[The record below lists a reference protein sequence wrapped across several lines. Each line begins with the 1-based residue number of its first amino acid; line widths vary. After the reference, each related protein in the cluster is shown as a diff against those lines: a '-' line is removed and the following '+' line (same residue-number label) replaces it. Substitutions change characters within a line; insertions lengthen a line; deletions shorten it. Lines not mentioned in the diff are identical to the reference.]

1 MRKSKRAL
9 SVLLSAGMCLNS
21 IPFMNLYAYS
31 AETVI
36 DVTDFGA
43 DPAGGEDSTP
53 AVEKA
58 LAKAK
63 EIDGPVTVRFPKGRY
78 DLYPDHAPERELY
91 VSNTAGTNSS
101 VKDKKIGILVEDM
114 QDVTIDGDGSELVFH
129 GKMTEFAAINSENV
143 TFKNYSTD
151 FEVPTVI
158 DVTVEET
165 DGNTAIVYVPECYGY
180 EINGTTITWLS
191 DVSPYTG
198 QRYWTATNS
207 LGYTQTYDEKTGLTQ
222 REGNRLFSNV
232 TSIEDLGNNRLKFSY
247 SSRDSQVRPGLCYQ
261 MRYTLRDTPGTFFW
275 KSKDVTLENI
285 DVEYL
290 HGFGMVGQHSENI
303 TLNDVD
309 FETSGEKGR
318 TTAGFADFVQ
328 MSGCKG
334 KIDIQHCTFSNP
346 HDDPINIHGTF
357 NQVTRIIS
365 ENKIEVSYMHNETAG
380 FPNYFVGD
388 QIEFMT
394 KGDMITVEDS
404 VRTVTAVD
412 GPDGQGG
419 DMGEGSGS
427 LTKIILTLDKPIPD
441 GVQVNSHVVE
451 NITYTPDV
459 YIANNIFKETPT
471 RGILCTTRGEVVI
484 EKNYFDGMGM
494 ASIYISDDAQSWYES
509 GPCRN
514 VTIQDNIFSRPRA
527 AAILVEPTNPTVS
540 TSSTVHSNFTIA
552 NNKFYLPA
560 VQVLN
565 AKSVSDLSFTGNS
578 IYRSEA
584 FSTFKAEAKK
594 TTLQAGES
602 ADLNVTANT
611 SSASGRLFS
620 LNGCKNVTIS
630 GNTYDAGLN
639 TGVSLSNM
647 AASDVT
653 VSDDAAALN
662 SNNQI
667 ADSVKTAYVSSN
679 PSVVSINSAG
689 HMTAHSAGTASVY
702 AEVTTGERT
711 FRTEA
716 ITITV
721 EGDTVQEAGH
731 FKINA
736 PAESVASGETLQL
749 QAETDQA
756 ITWSVSDVAAASV
769 DENGLLSATGSG
781 PVVVTAQTAQ
791 GDTGSIL
798 ISVTKASTELSAGA
812 ERLFGAGT
820 TDIYAEGE
828 GVAINTM
835 RTGLYQQQNPGGALK
850 VCAFP
855 EGDGEVIV
863 RTSGKV
869 ASGTW
874 GANGLYLM
882 DDADN
887 YVAVERK
894 ERGSNNYKMAIVR
907 EVNQSASETF
917 DNGSEG
923 AAAETGS
930 AEYIWMK
937 LARTG
942 SQITCSWSENGT
954 DWDGLGSVDGSFLNA
969 PSVVFASLS
978 GGSASPKVV
987 YDQMTL
993 NGEAYALT
1001 DASPLTAKNVT
1012 VAADAQAGGL
1022 RASAEVNHGS
1032 ARFFWALSDSAQG
1045 PFTLID
1051 GAEGDILLSSE
1062 ELSGKYVKAA
1072 AVPVSGQGC
1081 GELVWS
1087 DAVQMTSMEHEVH
1100 ADANA
1105 YLKNADITGLSRG
1118 FTFDPNTQFYFTT
1131 AGQDEKEIDINLVP
1145 QSEEATVTV
1154 TCNGETVPASGK
1166 LQLTSGRNAL
1176 EVHVAAKDGVTFRNY
1191 RFVISRTGDS
1201 NGDLA
1206 ALSVNGQ
1213 AVDLADEENLV
1224 ARVNSLSEAEISA
1237 SAVSSGTSV
1246 TILRNGQTVSMPAAL
1261 NAGDNEFQIVVQP
1274 EAPAGRKVYHLTVR
1288 NLSDANADLASLDT
1302 GSITLNEKFSTSSLE
1317 YTAQTYDSTMN
1328 LSVEAVMENAAVT
1341 VEANGKTA
1349 ASGTGSAAAQ
1359 ISLKQDDNE
1368 IRISVVSPDGSTTKT
1383 TVLHVVRKTNP
1394 ADDSC
1399 DIPVSHYTA
1408 TAGSVE
1414 EREGEEGPV
1423 ALALDGDTNTRWHS
1437 NWTPDARENL
1447 WFDIELDETMPVNGL
1462 RYLPRQ
1468 DSGNNGV
1475 FTKYRIEVSKD
1486 HGETYEA
1493 INTGD
1498 WKSDKSWKLAL
1509 FETTE
1514 VTNVRIYCVENDG
1527 DGRKFASAAEIR
1539 LMYQAPESTKKSVY
1553 LSDLD
1558 WVSESHGNPSEN
1570 DTERD
1575 LSTTKQPITLWN
1587 GTELQVF
1594 QKGLGT
1600 HANSE
1605 IVYSIADQNYDRFE
1619 AYVGVDADTA
1629 SKPTEANI
1637 CFTVLADGVEVFN
1650 SGTMHFEEDGT
1661 KVPMKKVSVD
1671 LAGVST
1677 LTLKVVGVNNTW
1689 SAHADWAA
1697 AKFILADEPVITVDK
1712 TLLEAAVAN
1721 AVTLKESGAL
1731 ENVHPLIQEE
1741 FNTALEEAKAVLADE
1756 TAEQTTVDAAWTKMT
1771 AAIQKLE
1778 WAGVKAGLQAAYDQY
1793 SAVDLDLYEDG
1804 AEKDAFVKALAD
1816 AKAILDQ
1823 ETPGE
1828 EAAVNAAVEALHSAF
1843 AALKARPT
1851 EEVNTRMLE
1860 FIVDTVKNADLSLY
1874 LSDGQD
1880 TLKEA
1885 LASAEAV
1892 LQNPASQ
1899 ADVNVAASTLNSAW
1913 MNMRL
1918 KADEAL
1924 LESLREFRV
1933 QVASMNRMLYSN
1945 ALLMQVDEVVTDLD
1959 LILAKPEVSL
1969 DEAKVMADRVQA
1981 LNEKIKEEDANRPV
1995 LDPVPEETDKPSVD
2009 KPSADAGKEEST
2021 KPSGNETADQKKPAS
2036 VNEASKPSAKPST
2049 GLSLLGIPAAGI
2061 GLSAAALAWM
2071 TRRNRKQ
2078 K

>member
-1 MRKSKRAL
+1 MGKSKRAL
-9 SVLLSAGMCLNS
+9 SILLSAGMCLNS

-43 DPAGGEDSTP
+43 DPVGGQDSVP

-78 DLYPDHAPERELY
+78 DLYPDQAPERELY

-129 GKMTEFAAINSENV
+129 GKMTEFVAINSENI

-165 DGNTAIVYVPECYGY
+165 DGNSAIVYVPECYNY
-180 EINGTTITWLS
+180 QISGTTITWLS

-198 QRYWTATNS
+198 QRYWTATNG

-222 REGNRLFSNV
+222 REGNGLFSNV
-232 TSIEDLGNNRLKFSY
+232 TSIEDLGNNRLKFNY
-247 SSRDSQVRPGLCYQ
+247 SSRSSQVRPGLCYQ

-275 KSKDVTLENI
+275 KSKDINLENI
-285 DVEYL
+285 DIEYL

-309 FETSGEKGR
+309 FEAPGEKGR
-318 TTAGFADFVQ
+318 TTAGFADFIQ

-334 KIDIQHCTFSNP
+334 KIDIQNCTFSNP

-365 ENKIEVSYMHNETAG
+365 ENKIEVTYMHNETAG

-394 KGDMITVEDS
+394 KGDMITVDDS
-404 VRTVTAVD
+404 IRTVTAVD

-419 DMGEGSGS
+419 NMGEGSGS
-427 LTKIILTLDKPIPD
+427 LTRIILTLDRPIPES
-441 GVQVNSHVVE
+441 VQVNSHVVE

-514 VTIQDNIFSRPRA
+514 VTIRDNVFSRPRA
-527 AAILVEPTNPTVS
+527 TAILVEPTNPTVN
-540 TSSTVHSNFTIA
+540 TNTTVHSNFTIA
-552 NNKFYLPA
+552 DNKFYLPA

-565 AKSVSDLSFTGNS
+565 AKSVADLSFTGNT

-584 FSTFKAEAKK
+584 FNTFGASVEK
-594 TTLQAGES
+594 TSLNAGES
-602 ADLNVTANT
+602 TDLNVTANT
-611 SSASGRLFS
+611 SSAGGRLFS
-620 LNGCKNVTIS
+620 FNGCKDVNIAD
-630 GNTYDAGLN
+630 NTYDAGLN
-639 TGVSLSNM
+639 AGISLYNM
-647 AASDVT
+647 QASDVT
-653 VSDDAAALN
+653 VNNDAARTNAD
-662 SNNQI
+662 NNLADNVQI
-667 ADSVKTAYVSSN
+667 NYVSSN

-689 HMTAHSAGTASVY
+689 HISAHQAGSTQVY
-702 AEVTTGERT
+702 AEVTTGQRT
-711 FRTEA
+711 YKTEA
-716 ITITV
+716 ITLTV
-721 EGDTVQEAGH
+721 EGESAVEAGH
-731 FKINA
+731 FQVNTA
-736 PAESVASGETLQL
+736 AESVASGESVQL
-749 QAETDQA
+749 TADTTESV
-756 ITWSVSDVAAASV
+756 TWSVSDESIASV
-769 DENGLLSATGSG
+769 NTEGLLTAAGSG
-781 PVVVTAQTAQ
+781 PVVVTATAAN
-791 GDTGSIL
+791 GDTGSVL
-798 ISVTKASTELSAGA
+798 ISVTRSAKVLASGA
-812 ERLFGAGT
+812 ERLFGASES
-820 TDIYAEGE
+820 DIYPQGD
-828 GVAINTM
+828 GVAIATK
-835 RTGLYQQQNPGGALK
+835 RTGLYQQQVPGGALK

-869 ASGTW
+869 PSGSW

-882 DDADN
+882 DDQDN
-887 YVAVERK
+887 YVSIERK
-894 ERGSNNYKMAIVR
+894 ERGSGNYKMAIVR

-930 AEYIWMK
+930 AEFIWMK
-937 LARTG
+937 LARSG

-954 DWDGLGSVDGSFLNA
+954 DWDELGTVDGSFLNN

-978 GGSASPKVV
+978 SSSSSPVVV

-993 NGEAYALT
+993 NGEAFSLSEESTLQAE
-1001 DASPLTAKNVT
+1001 NVAIT
-1012 VAADAQAGGL
+1012 VDEQLGGL
-1022 RASAEVNHGS
+1022 RASADVHQGS
-1032 ARFFWALSDSAQG
+1032 TRYFWAQSDSAQG
-1045 PFTLID
+1045 PWMLIP
-1051 GAEGDILLSSE
+1051 GAENETLLSSQ
-1062 ELSGKYVKAA
+1062 ELTGKYIRVA
-1072 AVPVSGQGC
+1072 AVPVSAEGC
-1081 GELVWS
+1081 GSLIWS

-1105 YLKNADITGLSRG
+1105 YLKSAEISGLSKG
-1118 FTFDPNTQFYFTT
+1118 FAFDPNTQFYFTT
-1131 AGQDEKEIDINLVP
+1131 AGLDEKEIDVNLVP
-1145 QSEEATVTV
+1145 QSSTASVTL
-1154 TCNGETVPASGK
+1154 TYNGQTVPASGK
-1166 LQLTSGRNAL
+1166 LQLTSGRNTL
-1176 EVHVAAKDGVTFRNY
+1176 EVHVAAEDGETFRNY

-1201 NGDLA
+1201 NNDLA
-1206 ALSVNGQ
+1206 SLNVNGT

-1224 ARVNSLSEAEISA
+1224 AVVNNLTEAEISA
-1237 SAVSSGTSV
+1237 SAVSAGASV
-1246 TILRNGQTVSMPAAL
+1246 SVLQNGQAVSMPAAL
-1261 NAGDNEFQIVVQP
+1261 TSGDNQFQIVVQP
-1274 EAPAGRKVYHLTVR
+1274 EAPAGRKVYNLTVR
-1288 NLSDANADLASLDT
+1288 NLGDNNADLSSLQT
-1302 GSITLNEKFSTSSLE
+1302 GTIRLNEKFSTSLLE
-1317 YTAQTYDSTMN
+1317 YTAETFESTLN
-1328 LSVEAVMENAAVT
+1328 LGVEAVMEAAEVT
-1341 VEANGKTA
+1341 VEANGKTV

-1368 IRISVVSPDGSTTKT
+1368 IRIQVVSPDKSTTRT
-1383 TVLHVVRKTNP
+1383 TVLHVTRKTNP
-1394 ADDSC
+1394 ADDSH
-1399 DIPVSHYTA
+1399 DIDVSHYTA

-1414 EREGEEGPV
+1414 ERAGEEGPV

-1493 INTGD
+1493 ISTGD

-1527 DGRKFASAAEIR
+1527 DGRNFASAAEIR
-1539 LMYQAPESTKKSVY
+1539 LLYQPEDESQKSVY

-1558 WVSESHGNPSEN
+1558 WVSESHGNPTEN
-1570 DTERD
+1570 KTERD
-1575 LSTTKQPITLWN
+1575 LSTMKQPITLWN

-1594 QKGLGT
+1594 EKGLGT
-1600 HANSE
+1600 HADSE
-1605 IVYSIADQNYDRFE
+1605 IVYNVADAGYKRFE

-1629 SKPTEANI
+1629 NKSTEANI
-1637 CFTVLADGVEVFN
+1637 RFTVLADGVEVFN
-1650 SGTMHFEEDGT
+1650 SGTMHFEENGT
-1661 KVPMKKVSVD
+1661 RVPMQKVSVD
-1671 LAGVST
+1671 LNGVRT

-1689 SAHADWAA
+1689 SAHADWADA
-1697 AKFILADEPVITVDK
+1697 RFILSDETEETTDK
-1712 TLLEAAVAN
+1712 SLLNEAVVSARA
-1721 AVTLKESGAL
+1721 LKESGAL
-1731 ENVHPLIQEE
+1731 ENVHPLIAEE
-1741 FNTALEEAKAVLADE
+1741 FNTALTEAEAVLADE
-1756 TAEQTTVDAAWTKMT
+1756 KADQSAVDTAWMNLS

-1778 WAGVKAGLQAAYDQY
+1778 WAGEKAGLQAVYDLY
-1793 SAVDLDLYEDG
+1793 KDVDLKLYEDG
-1804 AEKDAFVKALAD
+1804 AEKDAFVEALKNAKALLD
-1816 AKAILDQ
+1816 A

-1828 EAAVNAAVEALHSAF
+1828 EGAIPAAIEALHSAF
-1843 AALKARPT
+1843 AALK
-1851 EEVNTRMLE
+1851 EVSTGEINTTLLDL
-1860 FIVDTVKNADLSLY
+1860 IVTTVKNADLDLY
-1874 LSDGQD
+1874 ISEGKDNLNA
-1880 TLKEA
+1880 A
-1885 LASAEAV
+1885 LISAEAV
-1892 LQNPASQ
+1892 LAQPASQ
-1899 ADVNVAASTLNSAW
+1899 AEVDAAASTLNSAW
-1913 MNMRL
+1913 MQMRL

-1924 LESLREFRV
+1924 LDSLREFRV
-1933 QVASMNRMLYSN
+1933 QAASMNRSLYSR

-1959 LILAKPEVSL
+1959 LMLAKPEVSH
-1969 DEAKVMADRVQA
+1969 DEAVVMADRVAA

-1995 LDPVPEETDKPSVD
+1995 VDPAPGDENEPSLDKPSGD
-2009 KPSADAGKEEST
+2009 AEENRKPAADASADE
-2021 KPSGNETADQKKPAS
+2021 KKPAS
-2036 VNEASKPSAKPST
+2036 ADKAAKPST
-2049 GLSLLGIPAAGI
+2049 GLSLLGVPAAGL

-2071 TRRNRKQ
+2071 KRRNRKQ